1 MYERRITMPS
11 FRFSIIVPT
20 KMLPRGVEINLKK
33 VALMQPDTMEGAELV
48 VSQFDSR
55 AEVVKGGI
63 QITFWVPTVSE
74 ELMERLDALIDEE
87 YEITKLDFTISN
99 GSTSLESP
107 SYDLLEETYQSEDHG
122 FKQEVSLKCEK
133 ILEYLSDNLFVDD
146 DENLDKDAVDKVA
159 SMVLASEVTG
169 DNFAETLLSI
179 CTLNI

>member
-1 MYERRITMPS
+1 MEEKKMYERRITMPS

-48 VSQFDSR
+48 VSQFDTR

-99 GSTSLESP
+99 EAHHWSLPVMIFWKKPIS
-107 SYDLLEETYQSEDHG
+107 Q
-122 FKQEVSLKCEK
+122 K
-133 ILEYLSDNLFVDD
+133 IMDSNRRYR
-146 DENLDKDAVDKVA
+146 
-159 SMVLASEVTG
+159 
-169 DNFAETLLSI
+169 
-179 CTLNI
+179 